1 MQIAGKCI
9 RDRMNYIVFEKV
21 EYPVREIWIN
31 EYKNVMRISSEDL
44 NDVLLDS
51 TGNYKTRE
59 AKMVDEQIFFFVP
72 RSMII
77 NCGDE
82 EIEQYIYGSL

>member
-1 MQIAGKCI
+1 
-9 RDRMNYIVFEKV
+9 MNYIVFEKV

-59 AKMVDEQIFFFVP
+59 AKW
-72 RSMII
+72 
-77 NCGDE
+77 
-82 EIEQYIYGSL
+82 

>member
-1 MQIAGKCI
+1 MWEAAVLFAINRWSVKIHVQIAGKCI

-59 AKMVDEQIFFFVP
+59 AKW
-72 RSMII
+72 
-77 NCGDE
+77 
-82 EIEQYIYGSL
+82 